1 MIRRLDR
8 DELLALVDRRSG
20 AVRAYLEWAR
30 EHDDEEESYRL
41 GAQPD
46 IPAAA
51 EAAGMFPE
59 QWWGLVVYT
68 CFGAVRGTEV
78 VAPRFQRPLPPP
90 EAEAVLDGIDFPPRS
105 LGGHRTRP
113 GFRGAKRAL
122 VSACADH
129 ELLHDVL
136 HSRDDFD
143 TRYRR
148 LREARMPEWGR
159 TTCFDLLLRAGA
171 LGVGGRRYAPEYA
184 YFGDSTG
191 PKAGFRQVF
200 GVELA
205 DTASLDW
212 AEALLRA
219 WTEEWDAVAKRV
231 GVAWE
236 KPPLE
241 PCDQENFLCIY
252 HEGR

>member
-1 MIRRLDR
+1 VTR
-8 DELLALVDRRSG
+8 DELLALVDRRAD

-30 EHDDEEESYRL
+30 EHDEHRL
-41 GAQPD
+41 EARPD

-51 EAAGMFPE
+51 EAARMFPKP
-59 QWWGLVVYT
+59 WWGLVVFT
-68 CFGAVRGTEV
+68 CFGALRGAEV

-90 EAEAVLDGIDFPPRS
+90 EAEAVLAGIDFPPRS
-105 LGGHRTRP
+105 LGEHRTRP

-129 ELLHDVL
+129 GLFREVL

-143 TRYRR
+143 TRFRR
-148 LREARMPEWGR
+148 LCEARMPEWGCM
-159 TTCFDLLLRAGA
+159 TCFDLLLRAGA
-171 LGVGGRRYAPEYA
+171 LGVGGRRYGPEYA

-191 PKAGFRQVF
+191 PKAGFREVW
-200 GVELA
+200 GVELRDA
-205 DTASLDW
+205 ESVAW

-219 WTEEWDAVAKRV
+219 WAEEWDEVARRV
-231 GVAWE
+231 GVEWAE
-236 KPPLE
+236 APLQ

-252 HEGR
+252 HEER